1 MDQRIPQ
8 PDLPPPHTRQ
18 QVKAYMEMNLIALP
32 EVHFRLQAHMEVN
45 LVTFRLQAHM
55 QMNLITL
62 PKVHFRLQAHMQMN
76 LVTLPE
82 VHFRL
87 QVHLI
92 LTECIRQA
100 LTHIQARS
108 EIKVNTR
115 TDMKTD
121 TTKPKGARPVSL
133 NN

>member
-18 QVKAYMEMNLIALP
+18 QVKAYMEMNLITLP
-32 EVHFRLQAHMEVN
+32 KVH
-45 LVTFRLQAHM
+45 FRLQAHM

-62 PKVHFRLQAHMQMN
+62 PKVHFRLQAHMEVN